1 MHGSR
6 DGMEEDGPLPRLQVV
21 TVARLTNLAIAIVI
35 LAAFVLPELARR

>member
-1 MHGSR
+1 
-6 DGMEEDGPLPRLQVV
+6 MEEDGRSSRLQVV